1 MNSDYEQA
9 GRDFQAAEESVQV
22 AETVDEDLALEFL
35 ATLPPLEY
43 DHIRKAEAKRLGVG
57 VVALD
62 RAVEERRRHFASVTG
77 HGADHKCGLKNF
89 TPADHPVNGEK
100 MLAVLERTIT
110 RFIVLPPHGALAVG
124 LWIVRTHAHDLFDI
138 NPRLALCSAEKRCG
152 KTTLFELLAH
162 LTPRVLLVSNVTPA
176 TVFRI
181 IEVAKLTL
189 LIDEVDSFKD
199 AHEELRGILNSG
211 HRRGAAFV
219 LRCVGEEHEPKPFST
234 WSPMA
239 LAAIGQLPDTLE
251 DRSIIIRM
259 RRRASTEK
267 VERLRWSGKH
277 GEALRTSL
285 NALARGIARWVSD
298 HREALCEAEPLIPEG
313 LNDRAIDN
321 WFPLLAIA
329 EAISGDC
336 ADRAREAAIA
346 ISNTNEWDNDSIRIQ
361 LLHDVR
367 AVFVENGNTNIQ
379 SQRLCEQLAA
389 MEERPWAT
397 WKRGHSIT
405 PAQLARM
412 LRLFE
417 IRSRDVWMPERGQN
431 RCVKGYEREDFED
444 TFTRYL
450 STPSQPDVSKR
461 EDARTRSRSGE
472 QMEFLPARTSSP
484 ASKRGPIP
492 APDAAPRVLADDN
505 RGGPPNE
512 DQLRQLTELWRHVK
526 ATHGQKVE

>member
-9 GRDFQAAEESVQV
+9 TRNFEAAESRVQD
-22 AETVDEDLALEFL
+22 AETVDENVALDFL
-35 ATLPPLEY
+35 ATLSPFDY
-43 DHIRKAEAKRLGVG
+43 DRTRKQEAQRLGVRLTG
-57 VVALD
+57 LD
-62 RAVEERRRHFASVTG
+62 RAVAERREQLCSATKPSGTG
-77 HGADHKCGLKNF
+77 FQLVELEPSKE
-89 TPADHPVNGEK
+89 PVNGIQMMRLLVE
-100 MLAVLERTIT
+100 TIK
-110 RFIVLPPHGALAVG
+110 RYVVLPLYAAVAIA
-124 LWIVRTHAHDLFDI
+124 LWIVRAHAHECFDVS
-138 NPRLALCSAEKRCG
+138 PRLGFLSPEKRCG
-152 KTTLFELLAH
+152 KTTALEVVSS
-162 LTPRVLLVSNVTPA
+162 LTPRAMLASNATPA
-176 TVFRI
+176 SIFRF
-181 IEVAKLTL
+181 IEAAQPTL
-189 LIDEVDSFKD
+189 ILDEMDTFKD
-199 AHEELRGILNSG
+199 SHPELRGILNSG
-211 HRRGAAFV
+211 HRRLAAYV
-219 LRCVGEEHEPKPFST
+219 LRCVGDEHETKAFST
-234 WSPMA
+234 WCSIVF
-239 LAAIGQLPDTLE
+239 AAIGKVSDTLE

-259 RRRASTEK
+259 RRRAQNEK
-267 VERLRWSGKH
+267 VQRLRWTGKR
-277 GEALRTSL
+277 GEALRAAFTTL
-285 NALARGIARWVSD
+285 GRAVARWVSD
-298 HREALCEAEPLIPEG
+298 HAEALRQQDPAIPEQ
-313 LNDRAIDN
+313 LNDRAGDN
-321 WFPLLAIA
+321 WSPLLAIA
-329 EAISGDC
+329 DEIGGEWPEQ
-336 ADRAREAAIA
+336 AREAAIA
-346 ISNTNEWDNDSIRIQ
+346 LSGNNESDDDSIRIQ
-361 LLHDVR
+361 LLYDVR
-367 AVFVENGNTNIQ
+367 AVFVENGNTNIH